1 MKRKST
7 AALIGAIIPL
17 LLLYAAVNL
26 LSAMDQLHEAERME
40 ISLRREIEEA
50 EAENAGLLTKIS
62 EADRAEAARER
73 LGLVK
78 QGEIVFIDVSN
89 GG

>member
-7 AALIGAIIPL
+7 AVLIGAIIPV
-17 LLLYAAVNL
+17 LLLYAAINL
-26 LSAMDQLHEAERME
+26 LSAMDQLHEAEQME
-40 ISLRREIEEA
+40 ISLLREIEEA

-62 EADRAEAARER
+62 EADREQAARER

-78 QGEIVFIDVSN
+78 PGEIVFVYEN